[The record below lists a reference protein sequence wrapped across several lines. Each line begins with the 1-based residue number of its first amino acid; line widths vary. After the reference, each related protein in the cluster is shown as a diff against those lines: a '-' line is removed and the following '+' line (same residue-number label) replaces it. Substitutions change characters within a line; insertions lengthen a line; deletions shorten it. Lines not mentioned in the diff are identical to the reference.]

1 MSVGDG
7 LWPVAAGRPE
17 GRPLRSSEKCLGY
30 KNPRAAANHSM
41 PIWIA
46 PADTRRWLI
55 ATATGHLSLEDLVTF
70 IMTHR
75 TGERLRWPLL
85 FDASATTTDIAPT
98 EVEQLARAAIRAKE
112 QAGEMRAPVALIA
125 PADPASYMLMQR
137 YQTLCD
143 QNGIGITKVF
153 RSREEAEQWLIGV
166 AS

>member
-1 MSVGDG
+1 MSLPDACVSLPDLPHRFQRDRIDGDRAIDMAHRHTRSPFTMSG
-7 LWPVAAGRPE
+7 LDHVKNA
-17 GRPLRSSEKCLGY
+17 LGY
-30 KNPRAAANHSM
+30 KNPAVAAIHSM

-55 ATATGHLSLEDLVTF
+55 ATATGHLSLEDVVTF

-125 PADPASYMLMQR
+125 PADPSSSMLM
-137 YQTLCD
+137 
-143 QNGIGITKVF
+143 
-153 RSREEAEQWLIGV
+153 
-166 AS
+166 